1 MQFIYAKNAGSAN
14 LIIESKSFHHIF
26 NVRRKSVESALK
38 NGEIFNF
45 ANLNDNSIH
54 RYKMTAF
61 GKKSAEFEWLEST
74 QVAQDSP
81 KTHIIQA
88 IIADFDKILP
98 FLNELFVEKIT
109 LFYADFSQKNI
120 RINLERIDSILINSS
135 MQCGRLSKMQ
145 VEIFSSI
152 DEVMRVYSDLV
163 ALDFGGEC
171 ADLRK
176 LNHFVIGPEGGFSD
190 RERKIFADF
199 SVNQSSNLG
208 DSSANHKNKI
218 QIVSLNHPLILRSQ
232 SASILVASQK
242 IMP

>member
-1 MQFIYAKNAGSAN
+1 MQFIYAKNAGDAN
-14 LIIESKSFHHIF
+14 LNLDFKAFHHIF

-45 ANLNDNSIH
+45 ANLNDSAIH
-54 RYKMTAF
+54 RYKIIGAD
-61 GKKSAEFEWLEST
+61 KKSAEFELLEST

-120 RINLERIDSILINSS
+120 RINLERIKSILINSS

-152 DEVMRVYSDLV
+152 DEVMRVYGDLV
-163 ALDFGGEC
+163 VIDFGGKC
-171 ADLRK
+171 ADLRE
-176 LNHFVIGPEGGFSD
+176 LNRFVIGPEGGFSD
-190 RERKIFADF
+190 RERSLFAKLQD
-199 SVNQSSNLG
+199 SNNRA
-208 DSSANHKNKI
+208 DSNKVR
-218 QIVSLNHPLILRSQ
+218 IVSLNHPLILRSQ
-232 SASILVASQK
+232 SASIFVASQK